1 MLLLKTLNISGE
13 TVAVSTAS
21 NMICCSK
28 FLLNKSSSTPISAIA
43 IIKLNLPERRNQPA
57 KIFEIEILEN
67 TKSKEGNNLTS
78 TAIAKRYKTSI

>member
-1 MLLLKTLNISGE
+1 MKINPKRLLLGTANFKTKYGFKSFFISQKN
-13 TVAVSTAS
+13 SQD
-21 NMICCSK
+21 
-28 FLLNKSSSTPISAIA
+28 
-43 IIKLNLPERRNQPA
+43 IINLAERRNPPA